1 MKLNEKKISDF
12 FKIINEKKI
21 KSVFQ
26 PIVSLK
32 TGEIVSFEAISR
44 ITLESCQI
52 NIEELFK
59 IANTLEQSW
68 KLDQLCR
75 KCAIKASQQ
84 MPLGK
89 KLFINVDANILLDQD
104 FVHGFTKEYLK
115 KYHLDSNNIVFELS
129 ETTSIEDKHLF
140 KQAVRHYRSQG
151 FEIAIDD
158 VGSGYSNLNRIN
170 HTQPEYLKLDRELI
184 QDIHLNKDKHTMVE
198 VMVNYCKE
206 MNYKLIVEG
215 IETKEELECL
225 IQLGV
230 EYGQGYYLKK
240 PVDNFDDLLP
250 SVKETIKKYY
260 NKYKKTLDVP
270 TIDSLCHFPCTLK
283 TYQSINN
290 ASQVFEENNTAQRI
304 YVINDEGHY
313 LGYLKRENILCHLD
327 TVEPN
332 LFKDSL
338 IVPSHLPIKN
348 VCQLYLENEY
358 SHFYEDIVV
367 LKNQCFYGIV
377 TIKDLLKYLIKK

>member
-1 MKLNEKKISDF
+1 MKLNEKKINDF

-32 TGEIVSFEAISR
+32 TGEIVAFEALSR
-44 ITLESCQI
+44 ITLESCPI

-84 MPLGK
+84 MPSGK

-104 FVHGFTKEYLK
+104 FVQGFTKEYLK
-115 KYHLDSNNIVFELS
+115 KYHLDSNSIVFELS

-240 PVDNFDDLLP
+240 PIDNFDDLLP
-250 SVKETIKKYY
+250 SVKETIKKLY

-290 ASQVFEENNTAQRI
+290 ASQVFEENNSTQRI
-304 YVINDEGHY
+304 YVINDDGHY
-313 LGYLKRENILCHLD
+313 LGYLKRENILCDLG

-348 VCQLYLENEY
+348 VCQLYLENEC
-358 SHFYEDIVV
+358 SHFYEDIIV

>member
-1 MKLNEKKISDF
+1 MPSD
-12 FKIINEKKI
+12 
-21 KSVFQ
+21 
-26 PIVSLK
+26 
-32 TGEIVSFEAISR
+32 
-44 ITLESCQI
+44 
-52 NIEELFK
+52 
-59 IANTLEQSW
+59 
-68 KLDQLCR
+68 
-75 KCAIKASQQ
+75 
-84 MPLGK
+84 K

-104 FVHGFTKEYLK
+104 FVQGFTKEYLK
-115 KYHLDSNNIVFELS
+115 KYHLNSNNVVFELS
-129 ETTSIEDKHLF
+129 EQTSIEDKHLF

-170 HTQPEYLKLDRELI
+170 HTQPEYIKLDRELI
-184 QDIHLNKDKHTMVE
+184 QDIHLNKDKRTMVE
-198 VMVNYCKE
+198 VMVNYCKA
-206 MNYKLIVEG
+206 MHYKLIVEG

-250 SVKETIKKYY
+250 SIKETIKKLY
-260 NKYKKTLDVP
+260 NKYKKTLNIP

-283 TYQSINN
+283 TYQNIKN
-290 ASQVFEENNTAQRI
+290 AYQIFEENNTAQRI

-338 IVPSHLPIKN
+338 IVPSHLPIKT
-348 VCQLYLENEY
+348 VCQLYLENEC

-377 TIKDLLKYLIKK
+377 TIKDLLKYLIK

>member
-1 MKLNEKKISDF
+1 
-12 FKIINEKKI
+12 
-21 KSVFQ
+21 
-26 PIVSLK
+26 
-32 TGEIVSFEAISR
+32 
-44 ITLESCQI
+44 
-52 NIEELFK
+52 
-59 IANTLEQSW
+59 
-68 KLDQLCR
+68 
-75 KCAIKASQQ
+75 

-89 KLFINVDANILLDQD
+89 KLFINVDANILLDSD
-104 FVHGFTKEYLK
+104 FVQGFTKEYLK
-115 KYHLDSNNIVFELS
+115 KYHLDSNSIVFELS
-129 ETTSIEDKHLF
+129 ETTFIEDKHLF
-140 KQAVRHYRSQG
+140 KQVVRHYRSQG

-170 HTQPEYLKLDRELI
+170 HTQPEYIKLDKELI

-198 VMVNYCKE
+198 VMVNYCKA
-206 MNYKLIVEG
+206 MHYKLIVEG

-225 IQLGV
+225 IQLGI

-250 SVKETIKKYY
+250 DIKETIKKLY
-260 NKYKKTLDVP
+260 NKYKKTLDIP

-283 TYQSINN
+283 TYQNINN
-290 ASQVFEENNTAQRI
+290 AYQIFEENNTTQRI

-313 LGYLKRENILCHLD
+313 LGYLKRENMLCNLD
-327 TVEPN
+327 AAESN

-348 VCQLYLENEY
+348 VCQLFLENEH
-358 SHFYEDIVV
+358 SHFYEDIIV

-377 TIKDLLKYLIKK
+377 TIKDLLKYLIK

>member
-1 MKLNEKKISDF
+1 
-12 FKIINEKKI
+12 
-21 KSVFQ
+21 
-26 PIVSLK
+26 
-32 TGEIVSFEAISR
+32 
-44 ITLESCQI
+44 
-52 NIEELFK
+52 
-59 IANTLEQSW
+59 
-68 KLDQLCR
+68 
-75 KCAIKASQQ
+75 
-84 MPLGK
+84 
-89 KLFINVDANILLDQD
+89 
-104 FVHGFTKEYLK
+104 
-115 KYHLDSNNIVFELS
+115 
-129 ETTSIEDKHLF
+129 
-140 KQAVRHYRSQG
+140 
-151 FEIAIDD
+151 
-158 VGSGYSNLNRIN
+158 
-170 HTQPEYLKLDRELI
+170 
-184 QDIHLNKDKHTMVE
+184 MVE

-240 PVDNFDDLLP
+240 PIDNFDDLLP
-250 SVKETIKKYY
+250 SVKETIKKLY
-260 NKYKKTLDVP
+260 NKYKKTLDIP

-313 LGYLKRENILCHLD
+313 LGYLKRENILCDLNI
-327 TVEPN
+327 VEPN

-348 VCQLYLENEY
+348 VCQLYLENEC
-358 SHFYEDIVV
+358 SHFYEDIIV

>member
-1 MKLNEKKISDF
+1 MKLNEKKINEF
-12 FKIINEKKI
+12 FTIINEKKI

-32 TGEIVSFEAISR
+32 TGEIVSFEALSR
-44 ITLESCQI
+44 ITLDSCTI

-59 IANTLEQSW
+59 IAHTIGHSW

-84 MPLGK
+84 MPSDK

-104 FVHGFTKEYLK
+104 FVQGFTKEYLK
-115 KYHLDSNNIVFELS
+115 KYHLNSNNVVFELS
-129 ETTSIEDKHLF
+129 EQTSIEDKHLF

-170 HTQPEYLKLDRELI
+170 HTQPEYIKLDRELI
-184 QDIHLNKDKHTMVE
+184 QDIHLNKDKRTMVE
-198 VMVNYCKE
+198 VMVNYCKA
-206 MNYKLIVEG
+206 MHYKLIVEG

-250 SVKETIKKYY
+250 SIKETIKKLY
-260 NKYKKTLDVP
+260 NKYKKTLNIP

-283 TYQSINN
+283 TYQNIKN
-290 ASQVFEENNTAQRI
+290 AYQIFEENNTAQRI

-338 IVPSHLPIKN
+338 IVPSHLPIKT
-348 VCQLYLENEY
+348 VCQLYLENEC

-377 TIKDLLKYLIKK
+377 TIKDLLKYLINR

>member
-32 TGEIVSFEAISR
+32 TGEIVSFEALSR
-44 ITLESCQI
+44 ITLESCPI

-59 IANTLEQSW
+59 IANMLEQSW

-104 FVHGFTKEYLK
+104 FVQGFTKEYLK

-198 VMVNYCKE
+198 VMV
-206 MNYKLIVEG
+206 IP
-215 IETKEELECL
+215 
-225 IQLGV
+225 IQVFAEYQQFVRRSDTFKVGQ
-230 EYGQGYYLKK
+230 YGQFEQCVVINKDLSTKVISFNSWGNYAVKNNNGYSITMVSRKHEKKNNKLYIYLT
-240 PVDNFDDLLP
+240 
-250 SVKETIKKYY
+250 VKGYDFNTKKYSSNY
-260 NKYKKTLDVP
+260 NFSF
-270 TIDSLCHFPCTLK
+270 TIS
-283 TYQSINN
+283 S
-290 ASQVFEENNTAQRI
+290 
-304 YVINDEGHY
+304 
-313 LGYLKRENILCHLD
+313 
-327 TVEPN
+327 
-332 LFKDSL
+332 
-338 IVPSHLPIKN
+338 
-348 VCQLYLENEY
+348 
-358 SHFYEDIVV
+358 
-367 LKNQCFYGIV
+367 
-377 TIKDLLKYLIKK
+377 

>member
-32 TGEIVSFEAISR
+32 TGEIISFEALSR
-44 ITLESCQI
+44 ITLESCQT

-104 FVHGFTKEYLK
+104 FVQGFTKEYLK

-240 PVDNFDDLLP
+240 PIDNFDDLLP
-250 SVKETIKKYY
+250 SVKETIKKLY

-290 ASQVFEENNTAQRI
+290 ASQVFEENNTTQRI
-304 YVINDEGHY
+304 YVINDDGHY
-313 LGYLKRENILCHLD
+313 LGYLKRENILCDLG

-348 VCQLYLENEY
+348 VCQLYLENEC

>member
-1 MKLNEKKISDF
+1 MKLNEKKINDF

-32 TGEIVSFEAISR
+32 TGEIVSFEALSR
-44 ITLESCQI
+44 ITLESCTL

-59 IANTLEQSW
+59 IANTIEQSW

-89 KLFINVDANILLDQD
+89 KLFINVDANI
-104 FVHGFTKEYLK
+104 F
-115 KYHLDSNNIVFELS
+115 
-129 ETTSIEDKHLF
+129 IEDKHLF

-170 HTQPEYLKLDRELI
+170 HTQPEYIKLDKELI
-184 QDIHLNKDKHTMVE
+184 QDIHLNKDKRTMVE
-198 VMVNYCKE
+198 VMVNYCKATH
-206 MNYKLIVEG
+206 YKLIVEG

-225 IQLGV
+225 IQLGI

-250 SVKETIKKYY
+250 DIKETIKKLY
-260 NKYKKTLDVP
+260 NKYKKTLDIP

-283 TYQSINN
+283 TYQNINN
-290 ASQVFEENNTAQRI
+290 AYQIFKENNSAQRI

-313 LGYLKRENILCHLD
+313 LGYLKRENMLCNLD
-327 TVEPN
+327 AAESN

-348 VCQLYLENEY
+348 VCQLYLENES
-358 SHFYEDIVV
+358 SHFYEDIIV

-377 TIKDLLKYLIKK
+377 TIKDLLKYLIK

>member
-32 TGEIVSFEAISR
+32 TGEIVSFEALSR

-104 FVHGFTKEYLK
+104 FVQGFTKEYLK

-240 PVDNFDDLLP
+240 PIDNFDDLLP
-250 SVKETIKKYY
+250 SVKETIKKLY

-290 ASQVFEENNTAQRI
+290 ASQVFEENNTTQRI

-348 VCQLYLENEY
+348 VCQLYLENEC

>member
-1 MKLNEKKISDF
+1 MKLNEKKINEF

-32 TGEIVSFEAISR
+32 TEEIVSFEALSR
-44 ITLESCQI
+44 ITLESCTL

-59 IANTLEQSW
+59 IAHTIEQSW

-84 MPLGK
+84 MPSGK
-89 KLFINVDANILLDQD
+89 KLFINVDANILLDSD
-104 FVHGFTKEYLK
+104 FVQGFTKEYLK

-129 ETTSIEDKHLF
+129 ETTSIGDKHLF

-170 HTQPEYLKLDRELI
+170 HTQPEYIKPDKELI

-198 VMVNYCKE
+198 VMVNYCKA
-206 MNYKLIVEG
+206 MHYKLIVEG
-215 IETKEELECL
+215 I
-225 IQLGV
+225 

-250 SVKETIKKYY
+250 DIKETIKKLY
-260 NKYKKTLDVP
+260 NKYKKTLDIP
-270 TIDSLCHFPCTLK
+270 TIDFLCHFPCTLK
-283 TYQSINN
+283 TYQNINN
-290 ASQVFEENNTAQRI
+290 AYQIFEENNTTQRI
-304 YVINDEGHY
+304 YVINDERHY
-313 LGYLKRENILCHLD
+313 LGYLKRENMLCNLD
-327 TVEPN
+327 AAESN

-348 VCQLYLENEY
+348 VCQLFLENEH
-358 SHFYEDIVV
+358 SHFYEDIIV

-377 TIKDLLKYLIKK
+377 TIKDLLKYLIK

>member
-1 MKLNEKKISDF
+1 MKLNEKKINEF

-32 TGEIVSFEAISR
+32 TGEIVSFEALSR
-44 ITLESCQI
+44 ITLESCTL

-59 IANTLEQSW
+59 IAHTIEQSW

-84 MPLGK
+84 MPSGK
-89 KLFINVDANILLDQD
+89 KLFINVDANILLDSD
-104 FVHGFTKEYLK
+104 FVKGFTKEYLK

-140 KQAVRHYRSQG
+140 KQTVRHYRSQG

-158 VGSGYSNLNRIN
+158 AGSGYSNLNRIN
-170 HTQPEYLKLDRELI
+170 HTQPEYIKLDKELI

-198 VMVNYCKE
+198 VMVNYCKATH
-206 MNYKLIVEG
+206 YKLIVEG

-225 IQLGV
+225 IQLGI

-250 SVKETIKKYY
+250 DIKETIKNY
-260 NKYKKTLDVP
+260 T
-270 TIDSLCHFPCTLK
+270 T
-283 TYQSINN
+283 
-290 ASQVFEENNTAQRI
+290 
-304 YVINDEGHY
+304 
-313 LGYLKRENILCHLD
+313 NIRKH
-327 TVEPN
+327 
-332 LFKDSL
+332 
-338 IVPSHLPIKN
+338 
-348 VCQLYLENEY
+348 
-358 SHFYEDIVV
+358 
-367 LKNQCFYGIV
+367 
-377 TIKDLLKYLIKK
+377 

>member
-1 MKLNEKKISDF
+1 MKR
-12 FKIINEKKI
+12 

-32 TGEIVSFEAISR
+32 TGEIVSFEALGR
-44 ITLESCQI
+44 ITLESCTL

-59 IANTLEQSW
+59 IANTIGQSW
-68 KLDQLCR
+68 QLDQLCR

-89 KLFINVDANILLDQD
+89 KLFINVDANILLDSD
-104 FVHGFTKEYLK
+104 FVQGFTKEYLK

-170 HTQPEYLKLDRELI
+170 HTQPEYIKLDKELI
-184 QDIHLNKDKHTMVE
+184 QDIHLNKDKRTMVE
-198 VMVNYCKE
+198 VMINYCKATH
-206 MNYKLIVEG
+206 YKLIVEG

-250 SVKETIKKYY
+250 DIKETIKKSY
-260 NKYKKTLDVP
+260 NKYKKTLDIP

-290 ASQVFEENNTAQRI
+290 AYQIFEENNNAQRI

-313 LGYLKRENILCHLD
+313 LGYLKRENILYNLD
-327 TVEPN
+327 TVKPN

-348 VCQLYLENEY
+348 VCQLYLENEC
-358 SHFYEDIVV
+358 SPFYEDIIV
-367 LKNQCFYGIV
+367 LKNQYFYGIV

>member
-32 TGEIVSFEAISR
+32 TGEIVSFEALSR
-44 ITLESCQI
+44 ITLESCPI

-84 MPLGK
+84 MPSGK
-89 KLFINVDANILLDQD
+89 KLFINVNANILLDQD
-104 FVHGFTKEYLK
+104 FVQGFTKEYLK

-240 PVDNFDDLLP
+240 PIDNFDDLLP
-250 SVKETIKKYY
+250 SVKETIKKLY

-290 ASQVFEENNTAQRI
+290 ASQVFEENNSTQRI
-304 YVINDEGHY
+304 YVINDDGHY
-313 LGYLKRENILCHLD
+313 LGYLKRENILCDLG

-348 VCQLYLENEY
+348 VCQLYLENEC
-358 SHFYEDIVV
+358 SHFYEDIIV
-367 LKNQCFYGIV
+367 LKNQYFYGIV